1 MNISLDISLYP
12 LTPDYKKPILDFIEA
27 LKQYPEIDILYN
39 PLSTQLYG
47 DFDTVWNAVGK
58 ELSKAFG
65 AAYTEIAVIKVV
77 SVDVNG

>member
-12 LTPDYKKPILDFIEA
+12 LTPDYKKPILSFIEA
-27 LKQYPEIDILYN
+27 LRKYPEIDILTN

-47 DFDTVWNAVGK
+47 DFDLVWSVVGK
-58 ELSKAFG
+58 ELHAAFG
-65 AAYTEIAVIKVV
+65 AAFTEIAVIKVV